1 MAKPLAR
8 LIREKKAVYHIGNER
23 GSIITDLTD
32 NKKEGIIV
40 NNCQ

>member
-8 LIREKKAVYHIGNER
+8 LKEKKAIYDIGNER

-32 NKKEGIIV
+32 NKKGIIV
-40 NNCQ
+40 NNYQ